1 MNRKGAMRLPLAKA
15 CAAAIAL
22 ALALNAAADDDIAN
36 ERSAAALAAR
46 FAALERAPDPGPFGR
61 ALYLESI
68 EGGDRVSG
76 EIHAVVGHPFAVT
89 SAELSRPSQ
98 WCDILLLH
106 LNTKHCRAA
115 AAEAGQVLH
124 VGIGGKHDQPAGDA
138 YRVDFGY
145 RVSARTATFLQVDL
159 LADAGPLGTRDY
171 RIVLAATPAGE
182 GRTLIRLSYSYRYG
196 MAARLA
202 MEAYLG
208 TIGRD
213 KVGFTV
219 AGRLADGGPRYVRGI
234 RGVVERN
241 SMRYYLAI
249 EAFLGALA
257 SPAPSRRETSLR
269 DWFSASERYPRQL
282 HEIERAEYLSMKRK
296 EYAR

>member
-1 MNRKGAMRLPLAKA
+1 MRTPLAKA
-15 CAAAIAL
+15 CVAAIAL
-22 ALALNAAADDDIAN
+22 ALAPGAVADDDIAN
-36 ERSAAALAAR
+36 GRVAAALTSR
-46 FAALERAPDPGPFGR
+46 FAALERAPNPGPFGR

-76 EIHAVVGHPFAVT
+76 EIHAVVDHPFAVT
-89 SAELSRPSQ
+89 SAALGRPSQ

-115 AAEAGQVLH
+115 AAGAGQVLH

-145 RVSARTATFLQVDL
+145 RVSARTANFLQVGL

-182 GRTLIRLSYSYRYG
+182 GRTLIRLSYSYSYG
-196 MAARLA
+196 MAGRLA

-208 TIGRD
+208 TLGRD

-219 AGRLADGGPRYVRGI
+219 VGRLADGGPRYVGGM

-257 SPAPSRRETSLR
+257 LPVPSRREASMR

-282 HEIERAEYLSMKRK
+282 HEMERAEYLAMKRK